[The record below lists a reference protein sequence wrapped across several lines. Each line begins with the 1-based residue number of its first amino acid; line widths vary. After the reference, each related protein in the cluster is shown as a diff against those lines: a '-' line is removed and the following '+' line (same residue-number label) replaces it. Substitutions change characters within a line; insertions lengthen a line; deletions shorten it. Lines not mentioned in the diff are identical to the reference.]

1 MFLGRSE
8 DLTARA
14 TLWLVRAGAA
24 VLAGLT
30 LLTFL
35 NVAGR
40 KLFNSPIVGTVE
52 MTELCMGLIVFFG
65 IAYTTHKRAHVSVDI
80 LTSHL
85 PGRAREALALFSQLA
100 STLFAAAICWRL
112 WIKAGQTLDDNL
124 LTQIWEVP
132 VYPVAYLMAAG
143 STLMVVVLGIQIT
156 QSLQH
161 LATGR

>member
-1 MFLGRSE
+1 MFLGSTE

-14 TLWLVRAGAA
+14 TLWLVRVGAV
-24 VLAGLT
+24 VLGVLT
-30 LLTFL
+30 ALTFV
-35 NVAGR
+35 NVVGR
-40 KLFNSPIVGTVE
+40 KLFNSPIAGTVE

-85 PGRAREALALFSQLA
+85 PGRVRYALDLFGEFA

-112 WIKAGQTLDDNL
+112 WVKAGETLSDNL
-124 LTQIWEVP
+124 LTQIWELP

-143 STLMVVVLGIQIT
+143 STLMLAVLVVQIA
-156 QSLQH
+156 QSLQQ